1 MGISGNNVLGE
12 QGIVE
17 FSFLCGFD
25 VIQGSSLVVG
35 LEEGYNEWEQN
46 GNSECFSEKNEE
58 SPLEEK
64 ECLITEIDGR
74 YQIEIS
80 LTSISANK
88 GFKIQRILKNPS

>member
-35 LEEGYNEWEQN
+35 LEEGYNEWE
-46 GNSECFSEKNEE
+46 
-58 SPLEEK
+58 
-64 ECLITEIDGR
+64 
-74 YQIEIS
+74 
-80 LTSISANK
+80 
-88 GFKIQRILKNPS
+88 